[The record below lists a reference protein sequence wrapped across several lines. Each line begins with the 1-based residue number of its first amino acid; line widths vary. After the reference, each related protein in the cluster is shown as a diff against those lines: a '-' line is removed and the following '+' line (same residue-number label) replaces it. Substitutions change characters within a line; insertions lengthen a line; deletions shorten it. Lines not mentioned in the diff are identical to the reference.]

1 MRIEGF
7 HGGTP
12 RCGAWGGERWGGTWD
27 TARPGRVLLKIRL
40 AGGPPPPPRVRGAGC
55 CAIRRARRGHPASF
69 VYGACRGGHEGGAPS
84 PGAASAG
91 PPVGTSSP
99 GREVF
104 PPAHCSGG
112 APSANG
118 PAPGRGAV
126 PPRRAPCAPG
136 KEGTLLYIY
145 EYNHYV
151 KINKRICIYPAAS
164 FPSHNVEI
172 YGVKIFPG
180 GPPHDSSSGRIS
192 WAGLSRVVLPP
203 SFP

>member
-27 TARPGRVLLKIRL
+27 TARPGRVLLRRVCKSVWR
-40 AGGPPPPPRVRGAGC
+40 GGPPPPPRVRGAGC
-55 CAIRRARRGHPASF
+55 CAIRRARRGHPPASF

-91 PPVGTSSP
+91 PPVGASSP

-126 PPRRAPCAPG
+126 PPGDPMRPG
-136 KEGTLLYIY
+136 ERGNTSVYI
-145 EYNHYV
+145 
-151 KINKRICIYPAAS
+151 RI
-164 FPSHNVEI
+164 
-172 YGVKIFPG
+172 
-180 GPPHDSSSGRIS
+180 
-192 WAGLSRVVLPP
+192 
-203 SFP
+203 